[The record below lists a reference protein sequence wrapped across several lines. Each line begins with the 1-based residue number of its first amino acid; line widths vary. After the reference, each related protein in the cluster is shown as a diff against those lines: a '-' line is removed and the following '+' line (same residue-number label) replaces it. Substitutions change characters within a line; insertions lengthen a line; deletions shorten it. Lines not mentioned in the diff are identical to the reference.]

1 MLIEEADDDVI
12 AHCTHTQQESSS
24 VRMTNNS
31 VAAEHTQTHTTEP
44 SSPTHSLGLQI
55 SILDSVLPFS
65 SSPRNSPE
73 NHWSSQFRA
82 RKRRQTRGASAGHTL
97 LITGAFRCQL
107 LHCHFQPRELSRWR
121 KGRRRRRRRSG
132 WKSFETNLQ
141 HSEKQ
146 KDSATA
152 AATAASAALLIII
165 GLTTNGR
172 R

>member
-1 MLIEEADDDVI
+1 MHI
-12 AHCTHTQQESSS
+12 AHTQQESSS

-121 KGRRRRRRRSG
+121 RRRRRSG

-146 KDSATA
+146 KDSAG
-152 AATAASAALLIII
+152 TAASAALLIII